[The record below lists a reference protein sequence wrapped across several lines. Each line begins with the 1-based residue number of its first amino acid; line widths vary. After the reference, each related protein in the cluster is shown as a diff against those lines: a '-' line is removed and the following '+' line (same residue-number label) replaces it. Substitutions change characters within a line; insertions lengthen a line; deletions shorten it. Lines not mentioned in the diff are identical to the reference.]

1 MEKIELIIVVINDNE
16 HIGRI
21 DIAADASVYGAC
33 GRINSV
39 HETAMS
45 SH

>member
-21 DIAADASVYGAC
+21 DIAADASVTKLAAELTRFMRPLC
-33 GRINSV
+33 F
-39 HETAMS
+39 
-45 SH
+45 